1 MQQVLTLIKKK
12 HMESANII
20 ELTQLVL
27 LLGKFDIDYAMYKNV
42 LLINNFCID
51 RSAKIIQ
58 QKELDH
64 TKNKLN

>member
-51 RSAKIIQ
+51 RSTKTIQ